1 MDVVGMQPNPG
12 MLDAVNAGVIAAA
25 ENPEDK
31 ERETTEANQ
40 VEEILKE
47 WKQARDFDKVS
58 RAQYAIDRRYAAGT
72 AHLNWAV
79 SANLIG
85 SFIDILVSFL
95 YARNPDVSVKKPKQ
109 IDNRGTKAQDDF
121 AKTLQSVISSLWRS
135 PTSTLKQSCQRQVRS
150 ALSTGP
156 GWMKATIICK
166 GTNIPQM
173 QNELNDSRQNIAE
186 LESCRAQLSSG
197 DPSYGGEYQT
207 VEEMDAKLLEIQE
220 LEQSLSTKLEV
231 ALRKAM
237 IFDFVSGEDIQCSI
251 DIRDIG
257 DYKSAGWIANS
268 IYRMEGALLAQFPAI
283 KKEDLKSAVKYYQRP
298 TKDLAAIE
306 ENTYTA
312 VTGLA
317 PAEAEADIF
326 AAEAEQFS
334 SSNMPTGT
342 GMANTNSPCFYRII
356 ERWNR
361 ITNHVETLIEGCKKF
376 AKPAYQ
382 PDYPTTRFFP
392 YFLLMF
398 YPVDGAR
405 HPQSLPWRLR
415 KLMDEYDAA
424 RSTKRLTRERSIP
437 GVLFLDGEVDA
448 EDMNRVKNG
457 TTAAFT
463 GIKPTNPN
471 AKIGDIF
478 APKPV
483 ANIDMRMYET
493 AEIIMDMERVSGVQ
507 EALQSS
513 VSVEKT
519 ATEAEIQQ
527 TGFASRTTSDR
538 DQLETMLTDLAVYTG
553 EQALGALT
561 LEDAQR
567 ICGAAAFWPENM
579 SVDDLLNMVEIEIKA
594 GTTGKPSKAQDRDSW
609 GVILP
614 LITQLMTEIQEATIM
629 GNLPLAEAKSNL
641 LRESMTRMDDE
652 IDPEQF
658 IPQVPQ
664 LPPMQ
669 AGMGGDPAM
678 GGDPLAGELLPASD
692 PNMPIGDSI
701 GQQIEAPQLEA
712 PVLEQPPA

>member
-1 MDVVGMQPNPG
+1 MDVTGFTPDPG
-12 MLDAVNAGVIAAA
+12 MLDAVTKGVVAAD
-25 ENPEDK
+25 EDPANK
-31 ERETTEANQ
+31 EKQMEEANQ
-40 VEEILKE
+40 VEAILKE

-109 IDNRGTKAQDDF
+109 VDNRGTKQQDDF
-121 AKTLQSVISSLWRS
+121 AKTLQSVISSLWRA
-135 PTSTLKQSCQRQVRS
+135 PTSTLKQSCQKQVRS

-156 GWMKATIICK
+156 GWVKATIICK

-173 QNELNDSRQNIAE
+173 QTELNDTRQNIAT
-186 LESCRAQLSSG
+186 LESCRAQLMSD

-207 VEEMDAKLLEIQE
+207 PEEIDAKMLELQE
-220 LEQSLSTKLEV
+220 LEQSVAVKLEV

-237 IFDFVSGEDIQCSI
+237 VFDFVSGEDIQCSI
-251 DIRDIG
+251 DIRDLG

-268 IYRMEGALLAQFPAI
+268 IYRMEGALLAQFPAL
-283 KKEDLKSAVKYYQRP
+283 KKSDLQSAVKYYQRA

-326 AAEAEQFS
+326 AAEAEQFTS
-334 SSNMPTGT
+334 SAMPTGIS
-342 GMANTNSPCFYRII
+342 APNTNSPCFYRII

-361 ITNHVETLIEGCKKF
+361 ITNHVETLVEGCKKF
-376 AKPAYQ
+376 AKPSYQ
-382 PDYPTTRFFP
+382 PDYPTTRFYP
-392 YFLLMF
+392 YFLLVF

-437 GVLFLDGEVDA
+437 GVLFLDGEVDS
-448 EDMNRVKNG
+448 EDMKNVKSGANS
-457 TTAAFT
+457 AFI
-463 GIKPTNPN
+463 GIKPVRPD
-471 AKIGDIF
+471 AKIGDLF
-478 APKPV
+478 APKPT
-483 ANIDMRMYET
+483 ASIDMRMFET
-493 AEIIMDMERVSGVQ
+493 AEIVMDMERVSGVQ
-507 EALQSS
+507 EALQAS

-538 DQLETMLTDLAVYTG
+538 DQLESMLTDLAVYTG

-561 LEDAQR
+561 LKDAQR
-567 ICGAAAFWPENM
+567 ICGPAALWPEGM
-579 SVDDLLNMVEIEIKA
+579 AVDDLLTMVEIEIKA
-594 GTTGKPSKAQDRDSW
+594 GTTGKPSKAADRDSW

-614 LITQLMTEIQEATIM
+614 IMQQLMREIQEATIL
-629 GNLPLAEAKSNL
+629 GNLPLAESLSNL

-658 IPQVPQ
+658 IPQVPE
-664 LPPMQ
+664 LPAMPG
-669 AGMGGDPAM
+669 AEGAPMGGA
-678 GGDPLAGELLPASD
+678 GVGGELLPGPGGA
-692 PNMPIGDSI
+692 PEGPIGDAI
-701 GQQIEAPQLEA
+701 GPQIEPPLLEA

>member
-1 MDVVGMQPNPG
+1 MTPQPG
-12 MLDAVNAGVIAAA
+12 ALAAVEAGIVAAA
-25 ENPEDK
+25 EDPKQQEK
-31 ERETTEANQ
+31 LREEANQ
-40 VEEILKE
+40 VEQILKD
-47 WKQARDFDKVS
+47 WKQARTFDKVA

-109 IDNRGTKAQDDF
+109 VDNRGTKMQDDF
-121 AKTLQSVISSLWRS
+121 AKTLQSVISSLWRA
-135 PTSTLKQSCQRQVRS
+135 PTSTLKQSAQKMVRA

-156 GWMKATIICK
+156 GWIKAIIICK

-173 QNELNDSRQNIAE
+173 QTQLNDSRENIAN
-186 LESCRAQLSSG
+186 LEAAKVQLKSN

-207 VEEMDAKLLEIQE
+207 PEEIDAELLKLQE
-220 LEQSLSTKLEV
+220 LEESLANKMEV

-237 IFDFVSGEDIQCSI
+237 VFDFVSGEDIQMSL
-251 DIRDIG
+251 DVRDLA

-268 IYRMEGALLAQFPAI
+268 IYRMESDLLAQFPEL
-283 KKEDLKSAVKYYQRP
+283 KKEDLANAAKYYQRS
-298 TKDLAAIE
+298 TKDLQPIE
-306 ENTYTA
+306 EGTYTA

-326 AAEAEQFS
+326 AAEAEMYTS
-334 SSNMPTGT
+334 SASPIGT
-342 GMANTNSPCFYRII
+342 GLADTSAPCFYRII

-361 ITNHVETLIEGCKKF
+361 ITGHIETVIEGCKRF
-376 AKPAYQ
+376 AKKPYQ
-382 PDYPTTRFFP
+382 PDYATSRFFP

-424 RSTKRLTRERSIP
+424 RSSKRLTRERSIP
-437 GVLFLDGEVDA
+437 GVLFLDGEVDS
-448 EDMNRVKNG
+448 EDMTKVKNG
-457 TTAAFT
+457 ATGAFI
-463 GIKPTNPN
+463 GIKPISPN
-471 AKIGDIF
+471 AKIGDLF
-478 APKPV
+478 MDKPT
-483 ANIDMRMYET
+483 AKMDMRLFET
-493 AEIIMDMERVSGVQ
+493 AEIISDMERVSGVQ

-538 DQLETMLTDLAVYTG
+538 DQLETVLTDLAVYTG
-553 EQALGALT
+553 ELALGALST
-561 LEDAQR
+561 QDAQR
-567 ICGAAAFWPENM
+567 ICGPGALWPEGM

-594 GTTGKPSKAQDRDSW
+594 GTTGKPSKASDRDAW
-609 GVILP
+609 AAVLP
-614 LITQLMTEIQEATIM
+614 LIQGLMEKIQMATLT
-629 GNLPLAEAKSNL
+629 GNVPMAEALSNL

-652 IDPEQF
+652 MDPEQF
-658 IPQVPQ
+658 IPQVPEVPALAGAGGPAGL
-664 LPPMQ
+664 LPP
-669 AGMGGDPAM
+669 AGGG
-678 GGDPLAGELLPASD
+678 LPPSD
-692 PNMPIGDSI
+692 EPMGDSI
-701 GQQIEAPQLEA
+701 DAGMEA
-712 PVLEQPPA
+712 PVLETPEIRPPAL